1 MMVTELLEASSSR
14 VKVYIEQEFA
24 FVLYKGELRK
34 YGLKAGQE
42 IKPEVYAEILQ
53 EVLPKRAKLRCMN
66 LLQSKDY
73 TREQL
78 KQKLKQGFYPEEVM
92 EEALDYVASFHYID
106 DLRFAQDYIYYN
118 ESRKSRR
125 RIDMDL
131 LKKGVASDT
140 ITKAW
145 LLWEDAGNEQDE
157 DAQIAMLLEKK
168 HFDAET
174 ADMKELQ
181 RMYGFLARRGFD
193 GEKIRKALLK

>member
-1 MMVTELLEASSSR
+1 MIITELVEASSFR

-42 IKPEVYAEILQ
+42 IKPEVYGEILG

-78 KQKLKQGFYPEEVM
+78 RQKLKQGFYPEEVV

-106 DLRFAQDYIYYN
+106 DLRFAQDYIHYN
-118 ESRKSRR
+118 ELRKSRR

-131 LKKGVASDT
+131 LKKGIASD
-140 ITKAW
+140 IIAKAW

-157 DAQIAMLLEKK
+157 DAQIANLLEKK
-168 HFDAET
+168 HFDIET
-174 ADMKELQ
+174 ADTKEVQ
-181 RMYGFLARRGFD
+181 RMYGFLVRRGFD
-193 GEKIRKALLK
+193 GEKIRKVLFK